1 VRRLLRR
8 RVGAGRGPS
17 LASPGERP
25 AAAGQQG
32 WRREPAGEP
41 WAPPRDGQSL
51 REQIAWACRIL
62 ALEGYADLTLGHVS
76 ARGADGEVW
85 IKRKGVALDEV
96 EPEDV
101 VAIDDTDAVLHLET
115 VLHTGV
121 YAARPDV
128 GAVVHGHPPH
138 ATALAST
145 DAELSLLTHD
155 AILFADGLPRF
166 DDPDL
171 VVEEEQGS
179 RVAAAL
185 GTHRALLLSNHGV
198 LVVGKDVPW
207 AVLTAVTLE
216 RAARLQAIASAV
228 GELRPIDRATALQ
241 LATAKYRDEFVAEYW
256 AAWRRS
262 LGRASGGPGGDR
274 A

>member
-1 VRRLLRR
+1 MVA
-8 RVGAGRGPS
+8 VV
-17 LASPGERP
+17 
-25 AAAGQQG
+25 
-32 WRREPAGEP
+32 
-41 WAPPRDGQSL
+41 QSL
-51 REQIAWACRIL
+51 REQVAWACRIL
-62 ALEGYADLTLGHVS
+62 APEGYADLTIGHVS
-76 ARGADGEVW
+76 ARGPDGEIW

-138 ATALAST
+138 GTALAST
-145 DAELSLLTHD
+145 SGELSLLTHD
-155 AILFADGLPRF
+155 AVLFADGLPRF

-171 VVEEEQGS
+171 IVDPEQGE

-185 GTHRALLLSNHGV
+185 GTHRALLLNNHGV

-207 AVLTAVTLE
+207 AVLAAVTLE
-216 RAARLQAIASAV
+216 RAARLQAIASAL
-228 GELRPIDRATALQ
+228 GEPRPIEPTLALQ
-241 LATAKYRDEFVAEYW
+241 LLPVKYRDEFVAEYW
-256 AAWRRS
+256 AAWQRRVA
-262 LGRASGGPGGDR
+262 RAGGGIDGDR